1 MAQEVALDLGGGGA
15 RPQASHHC
23 YQLLGFDLAFPL
35 AVVQR
40 ETLLKL
46 CGHMNTLHTCAGVH
60 IVALFLHQSCG
71 LNRVSDVSRPQP
83 ECVTCWEKVD
93 DANKVQRKLKSNFSL
108 HS

>member
-1 MAQEVALDLGGGGA
+1 MQEYSTHVVAQEVALDLGGGGA

-46 CGHMNTLHTCAGVH
+46 CGHMNTLHTCPH
-60 IVALFLHQSCG
+60 CCF
-71 LNRVSDVSRPQP
+71 VSASVMWTERDHLLG
-83 ECVTCWEKVD
+83 EGG
-93 DANKVQRKLKSNFSL
+93 
-108 HS
+108 

>member
-15 RPQASHHC
+15 RPKASHHC

-46 CGHMNTLHTCAGVH
+46 CGHMNTLYTCAGVH
-60 IVALFLHQSCG
+60 IVALSCG
-71 LNRVSDVSRPQP
+71 QSRISDVSRSQP